1 MSTQMGRAAQ
11 PGRSAR
17 LMSSMSMAT
26 ISIKSTYSLD
36 VETVRALEGLA
47 RRWNV
52 SKSEALRRIIRSA
65 ASRQSATGSEALN
78 ALDALQAA
86 VRSGGID
93 LARWERDVKLEPAA
107 VAAAGS
113 SPNVMTAET

>member
-1 MSTQMGRAAQ
+1 
-11 PGRSAR
+11 
-17 LMSSMSMAT
+17 MAT

-36 VETVRALEGLA
+36 VETVRAGGAGAPLE
-47 RRWNV
+47 RVEVR
-52 SKSEALRRIIRSA
+52 ALRRMIRNA
-65 ASRQSATGSEALN
+65 ARRQSATGSEALN